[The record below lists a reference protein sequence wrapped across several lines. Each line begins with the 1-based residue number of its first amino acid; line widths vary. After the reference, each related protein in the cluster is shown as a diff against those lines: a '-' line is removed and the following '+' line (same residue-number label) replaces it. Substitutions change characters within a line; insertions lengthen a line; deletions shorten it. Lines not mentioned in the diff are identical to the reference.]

1 MLTRTLFVMALL
13 TAPLALHPAHLS
25 AQQAGAGAR
34 PSAGVTPAM
43 PMPANR
49 PTEVPSGIERAFDGE
64 EVPPG
69 IQRVFPQQEPQP
81 QSEPEVEPEPEAE
94 PEEECAIVPAMVDG
108 QFVLVDCN
116 GDVVDPS

>member
-1 MLTRTLFVMALL
+1 M
-13 TAPLALHPAHLS
+13 
-25 AQQAGAGAR
+25 
-34 PSAGVTPAM
+34 PAM

-69 IQRVFPQQEPQP
+69 IQRVFPQPESQP
-81 QSEPEVEPEPEAE
+81 ESEPEAKPEAE

-116 GDVVDPS
+116 GNVVDPS